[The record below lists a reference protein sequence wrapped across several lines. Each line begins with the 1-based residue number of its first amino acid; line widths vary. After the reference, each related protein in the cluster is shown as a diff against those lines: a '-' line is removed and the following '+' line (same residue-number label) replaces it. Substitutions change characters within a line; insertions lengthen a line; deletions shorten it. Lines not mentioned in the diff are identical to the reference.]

1 MYLVLWNWFKFPT
14 VYKVSVILQALTKAL
29 TELRADM
36 VTQAQENVNAH
47 AVDAGQERNIQRLI
61 DQHTKQMSVSVV
73 TSLSV
78 VINSTPSRCLWV

>member
-1 MYLVLWNWFKFPT
+1 MFSVVKLVQFPA

-73 TSLSV
+73 QSVSV
-78 VINSTPSRCLWV
+78 VLNSTPSRCL

>member
-1 MYLVLWNWFKFPT
+1 MFSVVKLVQFT
-14 VYKVSVILQALTKAL
+14 AVYEVSVILQALTKAL

-73 TSLSV
+73 TSVSV
-78 VINSTPSRCLWV
+78 VLNSTPSRCL